1 VSPGDESLVMQDPLM
16 SQGYDIWTPTLRIA
30 RPTDSI
36 EALLPFYVDGLG
48 FQVLSRFNDHQG
60 FSGVVLGHPG
70 QAYHLEFTHHY
81 GHKVGRAPSPDNL
94 LVFYLP
100 QRLAYQAAIGA
111 MVGAGF
117 KPVPSTNP
125 YWEQHGSTFE
135 DPDGY
140 RVVLANKNWD
150 R

>member
-1 VSPGDESLVMQDPLM
+1 MQDPLM

-48 FQVLSRFNDHQG
+48 FQVLTRFNDHEG

-70 QAYHLEFTHHY
+70 QAYHLEFTRHT

-100 QRLAYQAAIGA
+100 QRLAYQAGIGA
-111 MVGAGF
+111 MVEAGF
-117 KPVPSTNP
+117 KPVASTNP
-125 YWEQHGSTFE
+125 YWQQHGMTFE

>member
-1 VSPGDESLVMQDPLM
+1 MQDPLM

-48 FQVLSRFNDHQG
+48 FQVLTRFNDHQG

-70 QAYHLEFTHHY
+70 QAYHLEFTQHY
-81 GHKVGRAPSPDNL
+81 GHKVGRAPSTDNL

-100 QRLAYQAAIGA
+100 QRLAYQAGIGA
-111 MVGAGF
+111 MVDAGF
-117 KPVPSTNP
+117 KPVASLNP
-125 YWEQHGSTFE
+125 YWQQHGMTFE